1 MLKRSHVDKTI
12 LLLKIDNR
20 YVPIVESAVKI
31 IDPEADEVNNDTGN
45 GNKENGN
52 KEAVSLPPNLSFDS
66 LDPLKVSSNNS
77 GPQSLN
83 TQVKEEQPQA
93 ETQTQAETETTEENH
108 AL

>member
-45 GNKENGN
+45 KENGS
-52 KEAVSLPPNLSFDS
+52 SLPPNLSFDS

-83 TQVKEEQPQA
+83 TQVKEDQPQA
-93 ETQTQAETETTEENH
+93 ETQNQAETETTEENH